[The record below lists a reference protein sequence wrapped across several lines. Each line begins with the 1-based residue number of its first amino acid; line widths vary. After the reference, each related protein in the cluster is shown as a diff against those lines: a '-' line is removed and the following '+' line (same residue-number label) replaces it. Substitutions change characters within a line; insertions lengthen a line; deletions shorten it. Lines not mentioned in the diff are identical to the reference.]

1 MSFGLTVYYI
11 DDDQDDREF
20 FSEIVDL
27 VDENARVITFRN
39 GQELL
44 DAIESSPQERA
55 CLFLDIN
62 MPGMNGFDVLQ
73 KLRESDK
80 HKNIPVIMFSK
91 SGDAATIKKS
101 KELGASLFVQKSAQ
115 LENLTKS
122 IRHAININWSTFETT
137 DENFVYKSN
146 RDSVNS

>member
-1 MSFGLTVYYI
+1 MSSGLTVYYI

-27 VDENARVITFRN
+27 IDENVQVITLRN
-39 GQELL
+39 GQELIDAL
-44 DAIESSPQERA
+44 DTSPPGRY

-62 MPGMNGFDVLQ
+62 MPGANGYDILK
-73 KLRESDK
+73 KLRESER
-80 HKNIPVIMFSK
+80 HKNIPVIMFST
-91 SGDAATIKKS
+91 SGDAVTIKKS
-101 KELGASLFVQKSAQ
+101 KELGASLFVQKSAH

-122 IRHAININWSTFETT
+122 IRHAININWSTFEPT
-137 DENFVYKSN
+137 DENFVYKAN